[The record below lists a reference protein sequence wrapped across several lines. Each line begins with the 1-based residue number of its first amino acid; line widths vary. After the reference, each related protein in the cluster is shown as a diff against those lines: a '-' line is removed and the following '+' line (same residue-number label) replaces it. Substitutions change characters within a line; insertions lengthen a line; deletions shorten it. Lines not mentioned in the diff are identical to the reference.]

1 MKIMVLP
8 AESTTFTAGGEIYG
22 RMDLNCKGDGGGS
35 KGKSELLVGE
45 IGIELIAYDGRLP
58 FPAPQKMVR
67 IANGRISFGF
77 RGISSSIPYLFTFST
92 DFSNSF

>member
-45 IGIELIAYDGRLP
+45 IGIELIAYDGTLP
-58 FPAPQKMVR
+58 ALLPKMVQM
-67 IANGRISFGF
+67 ADDRISFGF
-77 RGISSSIPYLFTFST
+77 RGISSSIAYLFTFST